1 MNIIFDISGGLGKNI
16 LSTAVLKALR
26 KGNPKANIIV
36 LTSYPD
42 VFISNPN
49 VNKVLVH
56 GTAVGLYKDYI
67 MDKKCKVFVTDPYTC
82 SDYLTESKHLIEIWC
97 KLCEVPYKGELPELF
112 LSKTEIEYF
121 APFYKLEKP
130 IMVIHPNGGPQDQP
144 LKYSWTRD
152 IPSPVIQEVIEH
164 YKNKY
169 TIVQVKREDQ
179 IIYDNTVGAID
190 SFRSIAVLLMLS
202 ERRLLID
209 SSVMHIAAALNLPSI
224 VCWIGTN
231 PKVFGYELHANI
243 VANPGDLKLNLDHQY
258 LQKLPLFE
266 DISKCPYSD
275 LNTVFDAKAIIEILK

>member
-49 VNKVLVH
+49 INKVLVH

-97 KLCEVPYKGELPELF
+97 KLCEVPYKGEMPELF

-179 IIYDNTVGAID
+179 IIYENTVGAID

-209 SSVMHIAAALNLPSI
+209 SSVMHIAAALDLASV

-231 PKVFGYELHANI
+231 PKVFGYDLHNNI

-258 LQKLPLFE
+258 YQKLPLFE

-275 LNTVFDAKAIIEILK
+275 LNTVFDSKSIIETLK

>member
-67 MDKKCKVFVTDPYTC
+67 MDKKSKVFVTDPYTC

-97 KLCEVPYKGELPELF
+97 KLCEVPYKGEMPELF

-169 TIVQVKREDQ
+169 TIVQ
-179 IIYDNTVGAID
+179 
-190 SFRSIAVLLMLS
+190 
-202 ERRLLID
+202 
-209 SSVMHIAAALNLPSI
+209 
-224 VCWIGTN
+224 
-231 PKVFGYELHANI
+231 
-243 VANPGDLKLNLDHQY
+243 
-258 LQKLPLFE
+258 
-266 DISKCPYSD
+266 
-275 LNTVFDAKAIIEILK
+275 

>member
-49 VNKVLVH
+49 INKVLVH

-97 KLCEVPYKGELPELF
+97 KLCEVPYKGEMPELF

-209 SSVMHIAAALNLPSI
+209 SSVMHIAAALDLASV

-231 PKVFGYELHANI
+231 PKVFGYDLHNNI

-258 LQKLPLFE
+258 YQKLPLFE

-275 LNTVFDAKAIIEILK
+275 LNTVFDSKSIIETLK

>member
-49 VNKVLVH
+49 INKVLVH

-67 MDKKCKVFVTDPYTC
+67 MDKKSKVFVTDPYTC

-97 KLCEVPYKGELPELF
+97 KLCEVPYKGEMPELF

-209 SSVMHIAAALNLPSI
+209 SSVMHIAAALDLASV

-231 PKVFGYELHANI
+231 PKVFGYDLHNNI

-258 LQKLPLFE
+258 YQKLPLFE

-275 LNTVFDAKAIIEILK
+275 LNTVFDSKSIIETLK

>member
-1 MNIIFDISGGLGKNI
+1 
-16 LSTAVLKALR
+16 
-26 KGNPKANIIV
+26 
-36 LTSYPD
+36 
-42 VFISNPN
+42 
-49 VNKVLVH
+49 VLVH

-67 MDKKCKVFVTDPYTC
+67 MDKKSKVFVTDPYTC

-97 KLCEVPYKGELPELF
+97 KLCEVPYKGEMPELF
-112 LSKTEIEYF
+112 LSKTEIDYF

-209 SSVMHIAAALNLPSI
+209 SSVMHIAAALDLASV

-231 PKVFGYELHANI
+231 PKVFGYDLHNNI

-258 LQKLPLFE
+258 YQKLPLFE

-275 LNTVFDAKAIIEILK
+275 LNTVFDSKSIIETLK